1 MADFP
6 IPEGY
11 YLLGGITK
19 ENARTAISE
28 AQERGFGADT
38 VRTRH
43 DGFLIP
49 LAEGEILN
57 IVAETIDAPDK
68 SWTND
73 RIAKFAS
80 DNGIDLGDATVKADM
95 LAKITDAIPVMGD
108 TDADAPLNQEEE
120 GE

>member
-6 IPEGY
+6 IPEGF
-11 YLLGGITK
+11 YLLGPLTK

-38 VRTRH
+38 VQTRH

-49 LAEGEILN
+49 LKEGEILN
-57 IVAETIDAPDK
+57 VEAEAIDAPDK
-68 SWTND
+68 TWKND
-73 RIAKFAS
+73 DIVAFAEEHE
-80 DNGIDLGDATVKADM
+80 IDLGDATTKADM
-95 LAKITDAIPVMGD
+95 LAAIDAAIPVLGEADGD
-108 TDADAPLNQEEE
+108 VPLNQEEE

>member
-11 YLLGGITK
+11 FLLGGINK

-28 AQERGFGADT
+28 AQERGFGADS
-38 VRTRH
+38 VLTRH

-49 LAEGEILN
+49 LQDGEILN
-57 IVAETIDAPDK
+57 IEAEAIDAPDK
-68 SWTND
+68 TWKND
-73 RIAKFAS
+73 DIVAFAAEY
-80 DNGIDLGDATVKADM
+80 DIDLGDATTKAEM
-95 LAKITDAIPVMGD
+95 LAAIDAATPVLYA
-108 TDADAPLNQEEE
+108 ADELNKEEE